1 MVLRTPPGTV
11 FVPEGVLRM
20 QRTRRPRR
28 IHRVMNGLL
37 YVIDQD
43 VIDTWPIE
51 NRDDAGFEA
60 HDLAMARAE
69 CPLDITVE

>member
-1 MVLRTPPGTV
+1 
-11 FVPEGVLRM
+11 
-20 QRTRRPRR
+20 
-28 IHRVMNGLL
+28 VMNGLL
-37 YVIDQD
+37 HVFDQD
-43 VIDTWPIE
+43 VIDIGPIE

>member
-1 MVLRTPPGTV
+1 
-11 FVPEGVLRM
+11 
-20 QRTRRPRR
+20 
-28 IHRVMNGLL
+28 MNGLL

-69 CPLDITVE
+69 CPRDITVE